1 MIKNAKIRRC
11 ILRHSKLEMSYVCTL
26 CVYIM
31 FLLCGKKCL
40 FTCVYIYI
48 CIISTYSIC
57 ACVRKSMNQP
67 NLIKFE
73 DNDATKVLQFNLW
86 DQILQQ
92 ALMPTSMARNH
103 HMILLMVKKS
113 GDHQL
118 RLVGFIPLF
127 TGFYAFQVVGH
138 LGFLVAINRWVWPPS
153 QRQLGIHAW
162 RGASV
167 KTPSS
172 GGWR

>member
-1 MIKNAKIRRC
+1 MCAPYVCILCFCCVAKNAS
-11 ILRHSKLEMSYVCTL
+11 LH
-26 CVYIM
+26 
-31 FLLCGKKCL
+31 
-40 FTCVYIYI
+40 VYIYI